1 LGFYWIFNHA
11 EVTSLTQIFSA
22 NIGGDNVMTP
32 YEATLLFSIFVW
44 THFWYMF
51 NARSFE
57 TGESI
62 FKLPMSTG
70 FKTIVSIIVIGQFFI
85 TEIAYEFFN
94 VEPMLHT
101 VDWQFNPTGALDLL
115 IIVAV
120 SSLVLWVR
128 EAYRLIKHKN

>member
-1 LGFYWIFNHA
+1 
-11 EVTSLTQIFSA
+11 
-22 NIGGDNVMTP
+22 
-32 YEATLLFSIFVW
+32 
-44 THFWYMF
+44 MF

-101 VDWQFNPTGALDLL
+101 VDWHFNPTGALDLL
-115 IIVAV
+115 IIVGA

-128 EAYRLIKHKN
+128 EVYRIFKR

>member
-1 LGFYWIFNHA
+1 MFNTTIGTA
-11 EVTSLTQIFSA
+11 ADEV
-22 NIGGDNVMTP
+22 TP

-57 TGESI
+57 TGESV
-62 FKLPMSTG
+62 FKLKMSQG
-70 FKTIVSIIVIGQFFI
+70 FWTIVGIIIIGQLFI

-101 VDWQFNPTGALDLL
+101 LDWHFNSAGALDLL
-115 IIVAV
+115 IIIVA
-120 SSLVLWVR
+120 SSLVFWTR
-128 EAYRLIKHKN
+128 EIYRLFTSK

>member
-1 LGFYWIFNHA
+1 MQMLQ
-11 EVTSLTQIFSA
+11 TSVGAISE
-22 NIGGDNVMTP
+22 MTP

-51 NARSFE
+51 NARCFE
-57 TGESI
+57 TGESV
-62 FKLPMSTG
+62 FKAKMSQG
-70 FKTIVSIIVIGQFFI
+70 FWTIVGIIVIGQLFI

-101 VDWQFNPTGALDLL
+101 LDWKFNPSGTMDLL
-115 IIVAV
+115 LIVGV

-128 EAYRLIKHKN
+128 EIYRLIKK

>member
-1 LGFYWIFNHA
+1 
-11 EVTSLTQIFSA
+11 TQMFSA
-22 NIGGDNVMTP
+22 VVGGENPMTA

-51 NARSFE
+51 DARVFE

-62 FKLPMSTG
+62 FKVKMSRG
-70 FKTIVSIIVIGQFFI
+70 FWTIVGIIIIGQLFI

-101 VDWQFNPTGALDLL
+101 LDWHFNPTGAIDLL
-115 IIVAV
+115 IIVSA

-128 EAYRLIKHKN
+128 EICRLFTKK

>member
-1 LGFYWIFNHA
+1 MFHA
-11 EVTSLTQIFSA
+11 VVGAE
-22 NIGGDNVMTP
+22 NPMTP

-57 TGESI
+57 TGESV
-62 FKLPMSTG
+62 FKLKMSQG
-70 FKTIVSIIVIGQFFI
+70 FWTIVGIIVIGQLFI

-101 VDWQFNPTGALDLL
+101 LDWSFNPSGAIDLL
-115 IIVAV
+115 IIVAA

-128 EAYRLIKHKN
+128 EIYRLFKR

>member
-1 LGFYWIFNHA
+1 VAVRQIRI
-11 EVTSLTQIFSA
+11 SLTQIFST
-22 NIGGDNVMTP
+22 NIGGEDLMTP

-57 TGESI
+57 TEESV

-70 FKTIVSIIVIGQFFI
+70 FKTIATIIIVGQLFI

-94 VEPMLHT
+94 VEPMLYT
-101 VDWQFNPTGALDLL
+101 TDWHFNPTGTIDLL
-115 IIVAV
+115 IIVVA
-120 SSLVLWVR
+120 SSFVLWVR
-128 EAYRLIKHKN
+128 EVYRLFRK